1 MQHSPFP
8 PLPCY
13 PCPHRAACCAYGT
26 TLSDDEARIIRQ
38 RHGAHLIYQT
48 RTGEWR
54 TRVRNRRCVFLADNV
69 CTIYN
74 QPYYPAVCRGFPWLD
89 AETGGPYEFD
99 RDICPEFVK
108 RPELYEITPTVRT
121 SSPASSSGPSAPP
134 PRWRRGP
141 GRD

>member
-13 PCPHRAACCAYGT
+13 PCPHHSACCAYGT
-26 TLSDDEARIIRQ
+26 TLSDEEAEAIRR
-38 RHGAHLIYQT
+38 RHGAHLIYRT
-48 RTGEWR
+48 RFGEWR
-54 TRVRNRRCVFLADNV
+54 TRVRKGRCVFLTDNV

-99 RDICPEFVK
+99 REICPEFIR
-108 RPELYEITPTVRT
+108 RPELHQIEGV
-121 SSPASSSGPSAPP
+121 
-134 PRWRRGP
+134 PRKGSRRGLP
-141 GRD
+141 SFRR